1 MMRVRAVPREKL
13 PEIRHAGWVDRS
25 RSPFAEGCTIWVP
38 VKPGEPFDREIPRRV
53 PFRGRGFY
61 MVGDIAI
68 IHGEKPTTSE
78 VEEIAG
84 YRHPRGILWI
94 ASLKDLTRTP
104 DTELLWGEAG
114 EVCHRENTYSYI
126 FDPRK
131 VMFSQG
137 NREEKMRVAEMVR
150 SGIGHER
157 VADMFAGIGYF
168 SVPLAGAG
176 ARVHSMEINP
186 VAFGYLVRSID
197 ANNLSGRI
205 TPSLGD
211 SWRLLSGTYDRIVM
225 GHFDAATMLPAALQ
239 HATAGTTIHVH
250 SIGTI
255 EERVR
260 ALAEGA
266 GFSATIHVHKVKK
279 YGPRA
284 WHMVQ
289 DLYLS

>member
-25 RSPFAEGCTIWVP
+25 RSPFAEGCTVWVP

-94 ASLKDLTRTP
+94 ASLRDVTRIP

-137 NREEKMRVAEMVR
+137 NRKEKMRVAEMVR
-150 SGIGHER
+150 SGPGHER

-176 ARVHSMEINP
+176 ARVHAMEINP
-186 VAFGYLVRSID
+186 VAFGYLTQTIH
-197 ANNLSGRI
+197 ANGFSDRI
-205 TPSLGD
+205 TTSLGD
-211 SWRLLSGTYDRIVM
+211 CRQLLSGTYDRIVM
-225 GHFDAATMLPAALQ
+225 GHFDAVTMLSSALQ
-239 HATAGTTIHVH
+239 HVTSGSIIHVH
-250 SIGTI
+250 SIGPVEDQI
-255 EERVR
+255 RSQV
-260 ALAEGA
+260 EGTD
-266 GFSATIHVHKVKK
+266 FSASIHVHKVKK
-279 YGPRA
+279 YRPHE
-284 WHMVQ
+284 WHIVQ
-289 DLYLS
+289 DVSIA